1 MILNQFY
8 IATLLLLFSNFNLL
22 FYKIIKIKKNNLY
35 IKNGIVKNQKKFNL
49 IFIYF
54 IICNKTFNM
63 LNNIIII
70 II

>member
-35 IKNGIVKNQKKFNL
+35 IKNGINQKF
-49 IFIYF
+49 
-54 IICNKTFNM
+54 
-63 LNNIIII
+63 
-70 II
+70 

>member
-35 IKNGIVKNQKKFNL
+35 IKNGIYEN
-49 IFIYF
+49 IY
-54 IICNKTFNM
+54 ININI
-63 LNNIIII
+63 NNFFFLRFEAFFEIKI
-70 II
+70 